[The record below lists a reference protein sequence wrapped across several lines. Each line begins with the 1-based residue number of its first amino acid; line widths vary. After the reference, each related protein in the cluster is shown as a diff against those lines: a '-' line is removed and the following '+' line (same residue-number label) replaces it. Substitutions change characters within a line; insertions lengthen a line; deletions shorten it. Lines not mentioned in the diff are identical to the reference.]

1 MVEKTTKDFNR
12 LDIGFQKGIVKD
24 VLPSYFTTDY
34 PNLISFLESY
44 YEFMDSDGEFGQLV
58 NDLYT
63 VRDIEDASL
72 SHLDNMFKEF
82 ALGMSQDFFTNPREI
97 LKNLSHIHI

>member
-44 YEFMDSDGEFGQLV
+44 YTLD
-58 NDLYT
+58 DL
-63 VRDIEDASL
+63 IIFL
-72 SHLDNMFKEF
+72 N
-82 ALGMSQDFFTNPREI
+82 
-97 LKNLSHIHI
+97 